1 MVEHSPQKTWLVT
14 GAAGFIGSHLVER
27 LLTLGQRVVG
37 LDNFSTG
44 SRKNVDAVRQS
55 VSAERA
61 AMYAF
66 FEQDIRDREGLT
78 ALMQQHKPDIILHQA
93 ALGSVPRSISDP
105 IASHQS
111 NVDGFINMLEAA
123 RVSGVRRFVYASSS
137 SVYGDIG
144 EGPKIEGS
152 IGNCLSPYAATK
164 RIDEIYA
171 QVFGRVYELETVGL
185 RYFNVFGPRQDP
197 NGPYAAVI
205 PRWLAAMVRREQVV
219 VYGDGSTSRD
229 FCYVSNVVQANILA
243 ATVASDN
250 PVINKVVNIAC
261 GATTTLAQLQGMLRE
276 EVARVTGCDA
286 KEIPQPKH
294 EPFRKGD
301 IPHSLADI
309 SLAKEA
315 LGYFPTHTVEEGIA
329 ELVRAEL
336 SSARAVVGCAI
347 S

>member
-1 MVEHSPQKTWLVT
+1 MSESSPQKTWLVT

-27 LLTLGQRVVG
+27 LLTLGQRVVA

-44 SRKNVDAVRQS
+44 SRKNIDIVREAVS
-55 VSAERA
+55 PEHA
-61 AMYAF
+61 ALLAF

-78 ALMQQHKPDIILHQA
+78 SLMQQHKPDVILHQA
-93 ALGSVPRSISDP
+93 ALGSVPRSIAEP

-123 RVSGVRRFVYASSS
+123 RVSGVKRFVYASSS

-144 EGPKIEGS
+144 EGPKVEDS

-171 QVFGRVYELETVGL
+171 QVFGRVYDLETVGL

-205 PRWLAAMVRREQVV
+205 PRWLAAMARKEQIV

-229 FCYVSNVVQANILA
+229 FCYVANVVQANILA
-243 ATVASDN
+243 ATVAAQN
-250 PVINKVVNIAC
+250 LVINRVVNIAC
-261 GATTTLAQLQGMLRE
+261 GATTTLMQLQAMLRE
-276 EVARVTGCDA
+276 QVARVLACNASD
-286 KEIPQPKH
+286 IPQPKN

-315 LGYFPTHTVEEGIA
+315 LGYFPTHSVEEGIA

-336 SSARAVVGCAI
+336 C
-347 S
+347 